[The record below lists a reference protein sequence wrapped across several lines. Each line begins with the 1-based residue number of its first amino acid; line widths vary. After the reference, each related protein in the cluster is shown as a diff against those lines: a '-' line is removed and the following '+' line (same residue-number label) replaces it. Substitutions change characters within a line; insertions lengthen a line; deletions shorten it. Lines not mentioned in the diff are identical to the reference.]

1 MRQFECDATYVC
13 DAEFY
18 FHRNM
23 VDMKSIGKLN
33 AEQFAVA
40 MFLISEKVNGNRL
53 RTYLQEALEVS
64 TYV

>member
-1 MRQFECDATYVC
+1 MYVC

-40 MFLISEKVNGNRL
+40 MFLISEKVNRNRF
-53 RTYLQEALEVS
+53 RTCK
-64 TYV
+64 